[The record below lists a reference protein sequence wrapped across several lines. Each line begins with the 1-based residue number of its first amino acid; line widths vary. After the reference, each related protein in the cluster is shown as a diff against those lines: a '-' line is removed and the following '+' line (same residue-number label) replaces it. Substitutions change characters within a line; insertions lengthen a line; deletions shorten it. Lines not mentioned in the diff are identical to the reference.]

1 MIQLIKELFE
11 GLYKKR
17 PMRTDNSFLDK
28 IEELAT
34 RMGLSRAEVLRQ
46 AIGLYA
52 QSLAQAEEGR
62 VIQFVDQELA
72 EEIDIIPTANV
83 DLMSEKDYS
92 TPEGIQ

>member
-11 GLYKKR
+11 GLNKKR

-52 QSLAQAEEGR
+52 QALAQAEEGR

-72 EEIDIIPTANV
+72 EEIDIIPIANV
-83 DLMSEKDYS
+83 DLMSENDFS